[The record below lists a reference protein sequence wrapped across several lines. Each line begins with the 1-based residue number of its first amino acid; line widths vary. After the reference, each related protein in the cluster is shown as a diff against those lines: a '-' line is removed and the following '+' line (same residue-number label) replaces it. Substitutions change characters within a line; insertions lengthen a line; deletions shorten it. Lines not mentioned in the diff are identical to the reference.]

1 MASPLFAARAARK
14 AAFNVAGKRYLSDIS
29 ITRTGKPIIR
39 VEGGRSSLGGH
50 TVTVF
55 GATGQLGRYI
65 VNRLA
70 RQGCTVV
77 IPYREEM
84 SKRHLKVTGDLG
96 RVVFIEHDLRNTPS
110 IEASVR
116 HSDAVFNL
124 IGRDYPTKNF
134 SLEDVHV
141 EGTERIVEAVCKYD
155 VDRYIHVSS
164 HSANSQSV
172 SEFYRTKGRAEEVA
186 RQLFPET
193 TIVRPAPIFGFED
206 NLLLKLAG
214 VTNLFTSNNMQ
225 EKFYPVH
232 SIDVGAALEKI
243 FYDDTTAGQT
253 FELYGPKKYSMEEI
267 SVMVDKEI
275 YKQRRHINVP
285 KAILKPVAALLNK
298 VLWWHTLSADEVERE
313 YLDQVIDPE
322 AKTFKDL
329 GIEPGDIINFTY
341 HYLQGFRSQNFY
353 DLPPATEKEKRE
365 EKKYIHVLDELSSK
379 ENPAKPS
386 HETFHRIEP
395 QSLRNR
401 PYIKTETIHLDDNIP
416 MSFDD
421 EEPISLSSHAL
432 AALAEF
438 HAEKDAH
445 EKTFEKLRTGAA
457 PRAGAGLGVVEP
469 EDEDPITEDA
479 DDQPLSMAAFTEDWN
494 ESQFWFLDETAY
506 ALADQLLDG
515 ASSSSTIGVVST
527 PSVFIALK
535 NRLLVLFEHDHR
547 FSVFPEFV
555 FYDFQRP
562 LQLPAHLKGSLDSV
576 IIDPPFFSNDCQ
588 TKFALTGRW
597 LVKPKSPRVI
607 VCTGERMAT
616 IVDKLYRSLGV
627 YATTFEPAHAG
638 LSNHYYCYANFE
650 SSTWDWRSEESD

>member
-1 MASPLFAARAARK
+1 MASPLLAARSARNV
-14 AAFNVAGKRYLSDIS
+14 AFNVAGKRFLSDIS

-65 VNRLA
+65 VNRLGEPIWPVEDNGREEWWNIDNCILA

-77 IPYREEM
+77 VPFREEM
-84 SKRHLKVTGDLG
+84 TKRHLKVTGDLG
-96 RVVFIEHDLRNTPS
+96 RVVFVEHDLRNTPS

-134 SLEDVHV
+134 SLEDVHI
-141 EGTERIVEAVCKYD
+141 EGTERIVEAVAKYD

-164 HSANSQSV
+164 HSANSKSV
-172 SEFYRTKGRAEEVA
+172 SEFYRTKGRAEEIA
-186 RQLFPET
+186 RELFPET

-232 SIDVGAALEKI
+232 SIDLGAALEKI

-253 FELYGPKKYSMEEI
+253 FELYGPKQYSMRQI
-267 SVMVDKEI
+267 ANMVDKEI
-275 YKQRRHINVP
+275 YKQRRHVNVP
-285 KAILKPVAALLNK
+285 KAILKPVAEILNK

-329 GIEPGDIINFTY
+329 GIEPSDIANFTY

-365 EKKYIHVLDELSSK
+365 EKKYIHVLDELS
-379 ENPAKPS
+379 
-386 HETFHRIEP
+386 
-395 QSLRNR
+395 
-401 PYIKTETIHLDDNIP
+401 
-416 MSFDD
+416 
-421 EEPISLSSHAL
+421 LSSHAL

-445 EKTFEKLRTGAA
+445 RKTFEQLKTGAA
-457 PRAGAGLGVVEP
+457 PRAGAGAGVVEP
-469 EDEDPITEDA
+469 GDEDDTEEDP
-479 DDQPLSMAAFTEDWN
+479 DQAQLSMAAFTEDWN
-494 ESQFWFLDETAY
+494 ESQFWFLDDTAFI
-506 ALADQLLDG
+506 LADQLLDG
-515 ASSSSTIGVVST
+515 ASASSTIGVLST
-527 PSVFIALK
+527 PSVFVALK
-535 NRLLVLFEHDHR
+535 NRLRHWPVEDRPKLVLFEHDHR
-547 FSVFPEFV
+547 FNVFPEFV

-562 LQLPAHLKGSLDSV
+562 LQLPAELKGSLDSI

-588 TKFALTGRW
+588 TKFALTARW
-597 LVKPKSPRVI
+597 LLKTASPRVI
-607 VCTGERMAT
+607 VCTGERMAPL
-616 IVDKLYRSLGV
+616 VDKLYRSLKV
-627 YATTFEPAHAG
+627 YSTTFEPAHSG

-650 SSTWDWRSEESD
+650 SSTWDWRSDESD